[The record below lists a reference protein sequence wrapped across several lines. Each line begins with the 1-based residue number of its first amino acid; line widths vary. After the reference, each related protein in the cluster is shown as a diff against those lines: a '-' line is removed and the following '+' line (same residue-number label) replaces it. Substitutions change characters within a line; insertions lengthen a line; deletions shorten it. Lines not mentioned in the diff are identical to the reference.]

1 MNAAKDH
8 GARRGMPGS
17 GEATVGKENRS
28 ADPTGFPGEV
38 RIKIDRNDRAVPPD
52 LLKGGTLTGSEIRH
66 VGQVGPDRDLFEVVP
81 GGSDRKIENDE
92 AVETRNGMRFFTAP
106 QRINPG

>member
-1 MNAAKDH
+1 MNAAKSENTQH
-8 GARRGMPGS
+8 GMPES
-17 GEATVGKENRS
+17 GEAAV
-28 ADPTGFPGEV
+28 GEV
-38 RIKIDRNDRAVPPD
+38 NRPTDRPEIPSEVKIKIDRDERIVPPD

-66 VGQVGPDRDLFEVVP
+66 VGNVGQDRDLFEVVL
-81 GGSDRKIENDE
+81 GGSDRRIENDE